1 MPPELWAEAARL
13 GQDHGVYPVARALRI
28 SFITRCPILEQHRAG
43 PPVEV
48 PPELAS
54 VVGLVSMATVASV
67 VWATKIVGDD
77 DSDITGR
84 RLRSR

>member
-1 MPPELWAEAARL
+1 
-13 GQDHGVYPVARALRI
+13 
-28 SFITRCPILEQHRAG
+28 
-43 PPVEV
+43 
-48 PPELAS
+48 LAS